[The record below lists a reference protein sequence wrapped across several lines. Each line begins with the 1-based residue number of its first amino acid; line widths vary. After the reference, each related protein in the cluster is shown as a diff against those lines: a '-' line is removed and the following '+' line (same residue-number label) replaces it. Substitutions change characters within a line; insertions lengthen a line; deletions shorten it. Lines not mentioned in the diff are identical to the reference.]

1 MKFNMLS
8 RPLVSLSALAFCCG
22 VSAQDFTLK
31 AGESTDLNPVY
42 WVRNCQS
49 LLKSFIG
56 VDVLEGPPNTEL
68 TIREESVL
76 PTRQGCPNRVPG
88 GMVVLKLKPDAAK
101 FEGPIKYRVRYNTEE
116 GEKQSSHSRTINI
129 VPN

>member
-1 MKFNMLS
+1 MILKFMVS
-8 RPLVSLSALAFCCG
+8 GAALVFSCG
-22 VSAQDFTLK
+22 LFAQDFTLK
-31 AGESTDLNPVY
+31 AGESADLSAVY

-56 VDVLEGPPNTEL
+56 VDVLEGPPNAEL

-88 GMVVLKLKPDAAK
+88 GMVVLKLKPAAAK
-101 FEGPIKYRVRYNTEE
+101 FEGAIKYRVRYNTEE
-116 GEKQSSHSRTINI
+116 GDKQSSHSRTINI